1 MLVLKQGL
9 TLVAI
14 GSAIGLA
21 MGIGA
26 GRLIGGR
33 RFGIP
38 QNDPVTLAGASLLFL
53 VVGLVACYIPVRR
66 AARIKAMEALRY
78 E

>member
-1 MLVLKQGL
+1 M

-14 GSAIGLA
+14 GSVIGLA
-21 MGIGA
+21 MGAGA
-26 GRLIGGR
+26 GRLISGR
-33 RFGIP
+33 QFGIP
-38 QNDPVTLAGASLLFL
+38 QNDPLTLAVASLLFL

-66 AARIKAMEALRY
+66 AARIRAMEALRY